1 MSLTEASTPRLA
13 RGYRLR
19 QDAARGRTVVLGP
32 ERVFEADETALAILT
47 LVDGTRSVAA
57 IIDAL
62 AAQYAAPRAEIATDV
77 LEMLAGLTES
87 GVIAP

>member
-1 MSLTEASTPRLA
+1 MSLTEASAPRLA

-19 QDAARGRTVVLGP
+19 RDAARDRMVVLGP
-32 ERVFEADETALAILT
+32 ERVFEADETALAILA
-47 LVDGTRSVAA
+47 LIDGERSVAE

-62 AAQYAAPRAEIATDV
+62 AAQYAAPRSEIAGDV
-77 LEMLAGLTES
+77 LEMLADLAER

>member
-1 MSLTEASTPRLA
+1 MTLSEANVPRLA

-32 ERVFEADETALAILT
+32 ERVFEADETALAILS
-47 LVDGTRSVAA
+47 LVDGARPVAA
-57 IIDAL
+57 IIDTL
-62 AAQYAAPRAEIATDV
+62 AAQYAAPREEIATDV
-77 LEMLAGLTES
+77 LEMLADLTVS